1 MVYLRCDF
9 YADHYMESEID
20 EGYLKLL
27 VYNSTEDDDSIA
39 NEIYLSKES
48 VVDLVTQLL
57 NQLDDIEQINK
68 SSLI

>member
-9 YADHYMESEID
+9 YTDHYMESEID